1 MRVGRIDRKSHFS
14 VALITCYFGLRRFV
28 YTRRIDLLRPCR
40 ADVPLT
46 SRKASAGAFCM
57 WRGSRRWLPLGR
69 ALESASTARRSDQAM
84 GSSSRGGAFVRC
96 PLRLR
101 SLGTMRLLRSTAT
114 CAAALVSP
122 ARAASSFR
130 IWRDSR
136 AAWPRPSS
144 CGDFRR
150 PVVRR
155 AMAKTSTSARTA
167 NAMIS
172 IGDEQCGRHRSS

>member
-69 ALESASTARRSDQAM
+69 ALESASTGTPPEEAIRPWLVVTRW
-84 GSSSRGGAFVRC
+84 RI
-96 PLRLR
+96 R
-101 SLGTMRLLRSTAT
+101 SLPF
-114 CAAALVSP
+114 AAQI
-122 ARAASSFR
+122 ARDDA
-130 IWRDSR
+130 
-136 AAWPRPSS
+136 
-144 CGDFRR
+144 
-150 PVVRR
+150 VV
-155 AMAKTSTSARTA
+155 A
-167 NAMIS
+167 I
-172 IGDEQCGRHRSS
+172 DCD

>member
-69 ALESASTARRSDQAM
+69 ALESASTGTPPEEACHSACNIGSDSLLMKFKRRL
-84 GSSSRGGAFVRC
+84 V
-96 PLRLR
+96 
-101 SLGTMRLLRSTAT
+101 
-114 CAAALVSP
+114 LVSQ
-122 ARAASSFR
+122 RNQYDAAS
-130 IWRDSR
+130 
-136 AAWPRPSS
+136 
-144 CGDFRR
+144 
-150 PVVRR
+150 
-155 AMAKTSTSARTA
+155 
-167 NAMIS
+167 
-172 IGDEQCGRHRSS
+172 

>member
-69 ALESASTARRSDQAM
+69 ALESASTGTPPEEAIRPWARRHEVAHSFAALCGSDRWGRCGCCDRLRLAPPRWYLRLVPRALSGSGGTRARPGPGQVPTGIFVDRRSDERWRRQ
-84 GSSSRGGAFVRC
+84 V
-96 PLRLR
+96 
-101 SLGTMRLLRSTAT
+101 
-114 CAAALVSP
+114 P
-122 ARAASSFR
+122 AQGLQTR
-130 IWRDSR
+130 
-136 AAWPRPSS
+136 
-144 CGDFRR
+144 
-150 PVVRR
+150 
-155 AMAKTSTSARTA
+155 
-167 NAMIS
+167 
-172 IGDEQCGRHRSS
+172 